1 MKLSNRI
8 LLPLCCLCL
17 STQLIAQGTASL
29 EEQMQKKA
37 REVISQMTVDEKISQ
52 MMNDAP
58 GIERLGIKPYNWWS
72 EGLHGVGR
80 NGRATVFPQPIGL
93 GATFDPALVQQ
104 IGAAISTEG
113 RAKFNVAQKINN
125 YSIYAGLTYWSPNVN
140 IFRDPR
146 WGRGMETYGEDPFLS
161 GTIGTAYVKG
171 MQGDDPFYLRAA
183 ACGKHYA
190 VHSGP
195 EKDRHSFNAI
205 PSKRDLFETY
215 LPAFKMLV
223 QQGHVEAI
231 MGAYNRVY
239 GESASGS
246 KLLLLDVLRKD
257 WGFKGHVVSDCGAVT
272 DIFTGHNIAKSHAE
286 AAAIAV
292 KNGLNLECGGSFHAL
307 KEALAQNLL
316 TEADLDN
323 ALMPLMMTRLKL
335 GILFSDSQCPYNN
348 IPENVVASDAHA
360 AIARKAAQE
369 SMVLLKNDN
378 TLPINKEIKTMYV
391 IGPYAADAFVLMGN
405 YFGVSNRYSTY
416 LQGIVDK
423 VSEGTSIN
431 YKLGFLPTT
440 PNINKM
446 DWALGEARGADV
458 CVVVLGNSGA
468 NEGEEGD
475 AIASTALGDRD
486 NISLPPHQMEFLRK
500 LTKDNNNKVVTVL
513 TGGSPIDVKEI
524 SEISDAVV
532 MAWYPGQEGGFALG
546 DLLFGDVNFSGRLP
560 ITFPLSVDEL
570 PAFDDYTMKGR
581 TYKYMSD
588 NIMYP
593 FGYGLTYSKVLYS
606 DAKMLNKKYKGKEP
620 LQLQVTL
627 RNESN
632 RAVDEVAQVYL
643 SAPGAGQTV
652 PIETLVSFKRVKLQ
666 PNSSQVVDFTIQP
679 DELKMVQEDG
689 TSKLL
694 KGDYTVTVSSAA
706 PGTRSQELGV
716 ENSKVGFKI

>member
-1 MKLSNRI
+1 MKLSNKL
-8 LLPLCCLCL
+8 LLPFCCLYL
-17 STQLIAQGTASL
+17 SAQVIAQNSTSL
-29 EEQMQKKA
+29 EEQMQQKA
-37 REVISQMTVDEKISQ
+37 QQVISQMTVDEKISQ

-113 RAKFNVAQKINN
+113 RAKFNVAQKMNN

-146 WGRGMETYGEDPFLS
+146 WGRGMETYGEDPYLS
-161 GTIGTAYVKG
+161 GTIGAAYVKG

-195 EKDRHSFNAI
+195 EKDRHSFDVN
-205 PSKRDLFETY
+205 PSKKDLFETY

-246 KLLLLDVLRKD
+246 KLLLLDILRKD

-286 AAAIAV
+286 ASAIAV
-292 KNGLNLECGGSFHAL
+292 KNGLNLECGGSFKAL
-307 KEALAQNLL
+307 KEALEQNLL

-323 ALMPLMMTRLKL
+323 ALMPLMMTRIKL
-335 GILFSDSQCPYNN
+335 GILFPDSQCPYNN
-348 IPENVVASDAHA
+348 IPESVVACDAHA
-360 AIARKAAQE
+360 AIAREAAQK

-378 TLPINKEIKTMYV
+378 ALPINKEIKTMYV
-391 IGPYAADAFVLMGN
+391 IGPYATDAFVLMGN

-423 VSEGTSIN
+423 VSGGTSIN

-440 PNINKM
+440 PNINDM
-446 DWALGEARGADV
+446 DWALGEARGAEV
-458 CVVVLGNSGA
+458 CVIVMGNSGA
-468 NEGEEGD
+468 TEGEEGD
-475 AIASTALGDRD
+475 AIASTARGDRD
-486 NISLPPHQMEFLRK
+486 HISLPPHQMEFLRK
-500 LTKDNNNKVVTVL
+500 VCKDNKNKVVTIL

-524 SEISDAVV
+524 SELSDAVV

-546 DLLFGDVNFSGRLP
+546 DLLFGDANFSGRLP
-560 ITFPLSVDEL
+560 ITFPLSVDAL
-570 PAFDDYTMKGR
+570 PAFDDYSMNGR
-581 TYKYMSD
+581 TYKYMD
-588 NIMYP
+588 NNIMYP
-593 FGYGLTYSKVLYS
+593 FGYGLTYGKVVYS
-606 DAKMLNKKYKGKEP
+606 DVKMLTPKYKGKEP
-620 LQLQVTL
+620 LQMQAAL
-627 RNESN
+627 RNES
-632 RAVDEVAQVYL
+632 DCEVEEVMQIYL
-643 SAPGAGQTV
+643 SAPDAGQNT
-652 PIETLVSFKRVKLQ
+652 PIETLVGYKRVKLQ

-679 DELKMVQEDG
+679 EALKMVQEDG
-689 TSKLL
+689 TLKLL
-694 KGDYTVTVSSAA
+694 KGDYVITVSGAA
-706 PGTRSQELGV
+706 PGARSQELGV
-716 ENSKVGFKI
+716 GSSRVGFKI

>member
-1 MKLSNRI
+1 MNYRFLV
-8 LLPLCCLCL
+8 PLYCLCL
-17 STQLIAQGTASL
+17 STQLIAQSNTSV

-93 GATFDPALVQQ
+93 GATFDPALVEQ
-104 IGAAISTEG
+104 IGVAIATEG

-146 WGRGMETYGEDPFLS
+146 WGRGMETYGEDPYLS

-183 ACGKHYA
+183 ACAKHYA

-195 EKDRHSFNAI
+195 EKDRHSFDAI

-223 QQGHVEAI
+223 QQGRVEAL

-239 GESASGS
+239 GECASGS
-246 KLLLLDVLRKD
+246 KFLLLDILRKD

-272 DIFTGHNIAKSHAE
+272 DIFTGHNVAKSHAE

-292 KNGLNLECGGSFHAL
+292 KNGLNMECGDSFKAL
-307 KEALAQNLL
+307 KEAIEQGLL
-316 TEADLDN
+316 TEVDLDN

-335 GILFSDSQCPYNN
+335 GILFPDSQCPYNN
-348 IPENVVASDAHA
+348 IPEAVVASDAHA

-378 TLPINKEIKTMYV
+378 TLPISKKIKTMYV
-391 IGPYAADAFVLMGN
+391 TGPYAADAFVLMGN

-440 PNINKM
+440 PNINDI
-446 DWALGEARGADV
+446 DWALGEARDAEV
-458 CVVVLGNSGA
+458 CIVVMGNSGA
-468 NEGEEGD
+468 TEGEEGD
-475 AIASTALGDRD
+475 AIASAARGDREHL
-486 NISLPPHQMEFLRK
+486 SLPEHQMDFLRK
-500 LTKDNNNKVVTVL
+500 VSKDNKNKVVTIL

-524 SEISDAVV
+524 SELSDAVV

-560 ITFPLSVDEL
+560 VTFPFSVEAL

-581 TYKYMSD
+581 TYKYMD
-588 NIMYP
+588 HNIMYP

-606 DAKMLNKKYKGKEP
+606 DAKILNKKYKGKEA
-620 LQLQVTL
+620 LHIQVTL
-627 RNESN
+627 HNESN
-632 RAVDEVAQVYL
+632 CEVEEVAQVYM
-643 SAPGAGQTV
+643 SAPGAGQTA
-652 PIETLVSFKRVKLQ
+652 PFETLVAYKRVKLA

-679 DELKMVQEDG
+679 KELNTVQEDG
-689 TSKLL
+689 TLKLL
-694 KGDYTVTVSSAA
+694 KGEHTITVSSAA
-706 PGTRSQELGV
+706 PGARSQELGV
-716 ENSKVGFKI
+716 ESCKVSIRL

>member
-1 MKLSNRI
+1 MKLNNI
-8 LLPLCCLCL
+8 FLPLCGLCL
-17 STQLIAQGTASL
+17 SVQVIAQGTTSL

-93 GATFDPALVQQ
+93 GATFNPELVQQ

-146 WGRGMETYGEDPFLS
+146 WGRGMETYGEDPYLS
-161 GTIGTAYVKG
+161 GTIGAAYVKG

-205 PSKRDLFETY
+205 PSKKDLFETY

-223 QQGHVEAI
+223 QQGRVEAI

-272 DIFTGHNIAKSHAE
+272 DIFTGHHIAKSHAE
-286 AAAIAV
+286 ASAIAV

-307 KEALAQNLL
+307 KEALEQNLL

-335 GILFSDSQCPYNN
+335 GILFPDSQCPYNN
-348 IPENVVASDAHA
+348 IPESVVASDAHA

-378 TLPINKEIKTMYV
+378 VLPINKEIKTMYV

-632 RAVDEVAQVYL
+632 REVDEVAQVYL

-706 PGTRSQELGV
+706 PGKRSQELGV